1 MYRHINVC
9 TIWRKDGVMSQRKA
23 EIKEITLYNG
33 EIISDAILDCDA
45 QRITGFFPIKR
56 SQDDEYIQYI
66 AISAVANMI
75 VTRDAVDN
83 SFFGYYFCPEPKVKV
98 I

>member
-1 MYRHINVC
+1 MFRHNNMC
-9 TIWRKDGVMSQRKA
+9 TNWSKDRVMCQRKV
-23 EIKEITLYNG
+23 EIKEIVLFNG
-33 EIISDAILDCDA
+33 EIITDAILDCDA

-56 SQDDEYIQYI
+56 LQNDEYIQYI
-66 AISAVANMI
+66 ALSAVSNF
-75 VTRDAVDN
+75 TLTKDTVDN